1 MIEGIAYLIAI
12 VTSAICVAIHYGT
25 LRFLSSRALH
35 HRRHGVP
42 VMVAGLILVHFV
54 EIGVFAGVFA
64 SLSGTAF
71 GSVQGAETF
80 LDHVYFSGSAYTT
93 LGIGDLVPLGA
104 LRAVT
109 AAEAIAGLVFIA
121 WTASFAFIQMRR
133 AWGEE
138 GATE

>member
-12 VTSAICVAIHYGT
+12 LVSGICVAIHYGT
-25 LRFLSSRALH
+25 LRFLSARPMH

-42 VMVAGLILVHFV
+42 VTVAGLIMVHFV
-54 EIGVFAGVFA
+54 EIGLFAGVFA

-71 GSVQGAETF
+71 GLVQGAETF

-121 WTASFAFIQMRR
+121 WSASFAFIQMQR
-133 AWGEE
+133 AWGDEE
-138 GATE
+138 AR

>member
-12 VTSAICVAIHYGT
+12 ATSAICVGIHYGT
-25 LRFLSSRALH
+25 LRFLSSRPLH
-35 HRRHGVP
+35 RHRHGVP
-42 VMVAGLILVHFV
+42 LTVAVMIVAHFV
-54 EIGVFAGVFA
+54 EIGLFAGVYA

-71 GSVQGAETF
+71 GSVHGAETF
-80 LDHVYFSGSAYTT
+80 LDHMYFSGTAYTT

-121 WTASFAFIQMRR
+121 WSASFAFIQMQR
-133 AWGEE
+133 AWGDE
-138 GATE
+138 GPQ